1 MNVAPNWPV
10 PYRIETMLCFGMP
23 NGELESEP
31 SNAGRSSGYCEW
43 CPFGIS
49 E

>member
-1 MNVAPNWPV
+1 
-10 PYRIETMLCFGMP
+10 MLCFGMP
-23 NGELESEP
+23 NGVVESDP
-31 SNAGRSSGYCEW
+31 SKAGRSSGYCEW